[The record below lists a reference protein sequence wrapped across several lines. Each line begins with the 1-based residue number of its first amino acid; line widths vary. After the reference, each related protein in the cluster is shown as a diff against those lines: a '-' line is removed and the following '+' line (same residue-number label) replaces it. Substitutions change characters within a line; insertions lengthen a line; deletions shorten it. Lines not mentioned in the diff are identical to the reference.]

1 MAPNL
6 LSGEEVYGQPIHRQ
20 YSTDTFPRPYFF
32 YGSLMD
38 PQRLSEIL
46 RSDIKHLPSLRSAHT
61 IGYRCKLWGPYP
73 ALVYAPDAVTHGMV
87 LEMQDE
93 KQVERLQH
101 YETSNYRVQACTLRF
116 EDGSEARGE
125 TFMWDGEEGELREG
139 SFDLKAWQSLEYG
152 GHAVH
157 GDITGAWQAE
167 VPT

>member
-1 MAPNL
+1 M
-6 LSGEEVYGQPIHRQ
+6 
-20 YSTDTFPRPYFF
+20 
-32 YGSLMD
+32 
-38 PQRLSEIL
+38 
-46 RSDIKHLPSLRSAHT
+46 
-61 IGYRCKLWGPYP
+61 
-73 ALVYAPDAVTHGMV
+73 YAPDAVTHGMV